1 MRRLLWII
9 PVLLFASCGS
19 RHGGDESSSR
29 AFPQVRV
36 PSAVSEEDGMEYA
49 ALHYW
54 DEFIKGSDGRRT
66 DSLSVAGV
74 SMADMEKAA
83 GTFAS
88 LVRIVPPKVATDAL
102 VRLESSLDEKRD
114 TALFKGVASIIEK
127 YLYDPQSPVRNEDA
141 FGAFAKA
148 ASESTLLTEPEREA
162 YARRA
167 SLAALAPVGSV
178 APDFEFIDVK
188 GRRRT
193 LHGVRAEWTVLIFGN
208 PDCEACRT
216 IVGVIEED
224 EALSGSVKDGT
235 ISIIDIYVDEDIE
248 SWMAASG
255 TFPKDWIVGYDP
267 LQVIRSDSLYH
278 LRAIPSI
285 YLLDRD
291 KTIIL
296 KDTPEEVLIEY
307 LASII

>member
-9 PVLLFASCGS
+9 PVLLLASCGS

-66 DSLSVAGV
+66 DSLYVAGV

-102 VRLESSLDEKRD
+102 VRLESSLDEK
-114 TALFKGVASIIEK
+114 KE
-127 YLYDPQSPVRNEDA
+127 
-141 FGAFAKA
+141 KA